1 MLAGTESLGRRRE
14 LKRGNGM
21 SSFWTAMRGGQ
32 VRYLTVDGVRTR
44 VLEAGQQDS
53 RRAIVL
59 LHGSGGH
66 AENWVENVVPLS
78 VAGHV
83 LAPDLLGH
91 GWNSRP
97 PDRVYSYRAV
107 LDHAESLAADLR
119 AEGATE
125 ICFGGMSLGATIA
138 GRIAAERPD
147 LVDKLLM
154 LCPPA
159 LHPLGTETLERNSAA
174 ARELFQ
180 HPSAELVRKR
190 FSNTLHNP
198 AVLSDDMVDA
208 RIAMCRLPDAERTVI
223 SVLDDFNTNWRDYQL
238 DPVALKQI
246 ECPTLLVWGRYNDPG
261 PSVAEAA
268 ARLIKNVDLVVLEN
282 SGHWPHLE
290 DKEAFEKEA
299 VRFLAA

>member
-1 MLAGTESLGRRRE
+1 
-14 LKRGNGM
+14 M
-21 SSFWTAMRGGQ
+21 SSFWTSMLGGR
-32 VRYLTVDGVRTR
+32 VGYLSVDGIQTR
-44 VLEAGQQDS
+44 VLEAGAEDS

-78 VAGHV
+78 AAGRV

-97 PDRVYSYRAV
+97 GGRAYTYRAV
-107 LDHAESLAADLR
+107 LDHVERLAADLR
-119 AEGATE
+119 AGGATE
-125 ICFGGMSLGATIA
+125 VCLGGMSLGATIA
-138 GRIAAERPD
+138 GKIAAQRPD
-147 LVDKLLM
+147 LVDKLMM

-159 LHPLGTETLERNSAA
+159 LHPAGDEILERNSAA

-180 HPSAELVRKR
+180 NPSAELVRKR
-190 FSNTLHNP
+190 FANTLHNP
-198 AVLSDDMVDA
+198 DVLSEDMVEA
-208 RIAMCRLPDAERTVI
+208 RIAMCRLSDAESTVI

-238 DPVALKQI
+238 DPRTLQEI
-246 ECPTLLVWGRYNDPG
+246 ECPALLVWGRFNSPG

-268 ARLIKNVDLVVLEN
+268 AQLMKNVELVVMEN

-290 DKEAFEKEA
+290 DKESFEEVA
-299 VRFLAA
+299 IRFLGS